1 MQPFFSQMRVIFTLA
16 FLSLA
21 LVAILWAVVPAHRL
35 LLQSLFLGMLCS
47 TINGAILFSKTW
59 RVGQA
64 AVDPR
69 IRTRGTGMVQRFL
82 LIGLTLYTSVAFPQ
96 HFMLV
101 GVLCGMF
108 LIQVLSV
115 LSLFIRSI

>member
-1 MQPFFSQMRVIFTLA
+1 MQPFSSQMRVIFALA

-21 LVAILWAVVPAHRL
+21 LVAVLWAVMPAHRL
-35 LLQSLFLGMLCS
+35 FLQSLFLGMLCS
-47 TINGAILFSKTW
+47 TVNGAVLLSKTW

-69 IRTRGTGMVQRFL
+69 VRPRGTGMVQRFL
-82 LIGLTLYTSVAFPQ
+82 LLGLTLYTTVAFPQ

-101 GVLCGMF
+101 GVLCGLF
-108 LIQVLSV
+108 LIQL
-115 LSLFIRSI
+115 LSLLSFLIRSF